1 MRYTYLNSLRNES
14 SNLKRNSWQDL
25 NNRNWRNS
33 KKLKKM
39 QSDSSKLWKSKGLN
53 WIWVYFKSKILK
65 LMGMMKSILF
75 IWVATRRID
84 TQKKKNLMMTK
95 RNRRVG
101 RNQSRKK
108 DEQKRNQKWQMK
120 NLMKSPSQLQTTL
133 KVSQRKQ
140 SDSYLKRN
148 ESNSKKKNL
157 KNLISLLQKK
167 KNKFRNKKNLSSIK

>member
-1 MRYTYLNSLRNES
+1 
-14 SNLKRNSWQDL
+14 
-25 NNRNWRNS
+25 
-33 KKLKKM
+33 
-39 QSDSSKLWKSKGLN
+39 
-53 WIWVYFKSKILK
+53 
-65 LMGMMKSILF
+65 
-75 IWVATRRID
+75 
-84 TQKKKNLMMTK
+84 
-95 RNRRVG
+95 
-101 RNQSRKK
+101 
-108 DEQKRNQKWQMK
+108 MK